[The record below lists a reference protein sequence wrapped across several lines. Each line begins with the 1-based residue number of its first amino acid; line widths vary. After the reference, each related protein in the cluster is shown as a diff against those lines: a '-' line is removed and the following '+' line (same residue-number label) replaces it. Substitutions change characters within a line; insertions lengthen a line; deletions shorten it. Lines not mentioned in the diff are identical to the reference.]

1 MNEGDELEKLPLSAR
16 QMSLDL
22 HLLVR
27 AVEGGEPLDLNVY
40 VLDIAADREA
50 HVWPITV
57 CIQPSG
63 GPTKAESWETA
74 FDLTPLGAAT
84 LRDFLDFLVR
94 TKPWLPELP

>member
-1 MNEGDELEKLPLSAR
+1 MNDSGELEKLPISAR

-27 AVEGGEPLDLNVY
+27 SVEGGGPLDLNVY

-63 GPTKAESWETA
+63 GPTKETA